1 MLDEAKWKFSLSV
14 IVEDTVKPSLLSY
27 ADATKGK
34 RKFVTW
40 KSELAKEATKRHDK
54 QILEEV
60 QGDLIK

>member
-1 MLDEAKWKFSLSV
+1 MMLC
-14 IVEDTVKPSLLSY
+14 VEDTVKSLLSY

-34 RKFVTW
+34 QKFVTW

>member
-1 MLDEAKWKFSLSV
+1 M

-27 ADATKGK
+27 ADAAKGK